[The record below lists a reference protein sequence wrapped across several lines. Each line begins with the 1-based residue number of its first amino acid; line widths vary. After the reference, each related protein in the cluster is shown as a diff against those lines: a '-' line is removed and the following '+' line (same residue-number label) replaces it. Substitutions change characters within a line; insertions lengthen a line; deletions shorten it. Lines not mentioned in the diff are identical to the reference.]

1 MPIIAK
7 ELSALEVKRLN
18 TDGVHF
24 VGGVA
29 GLILQISNGGSAK
42 SWLLRIRVGGKRQHI
57 GLGPYP
63 QVTLAEARA
72 EAKTHLAKLKSGL
85 NPLADKRIAR
95 KQLLASQL
103 NSKTFKQCAVAYM
116 SAKTGEFTN
125 DKHRKQWASTLELYA
140 YPFLGHLLVADITK
154 QDVLNVLE
162 QDVKD
167 DKGKKVGDLWRTK
180 TATAERLQGR
190 IKTVIDYAIVNEY
203 RTTLNPAQWEGYLAT
218 LLPSPK
224 KIKPTKN
231 LPSVPYKDIG
241 AFMAKLRKNDSI
253 SARAL
258 EFLAYSGFRSGSV
271 RLAQWAD
278 IDFNDKVWNIP
289 AKETKTK
296 VEHRVPLS
304 PQAIKFLNDLKRK
317 QATSGI
323 KSPYIFPNQKGKPLS
338 DMALSEIMRGMLER
352 GEIKHKAVP
361 HGFRSTFR
369 TWLAEQ
375 TRYPDEIRKAA
386 NGHKVSDAIVK
397 TYERTD
403 FFDKRRQLMNEW
415 SKYLDQPSISKQT
428 QDTVI
433 PLRKRA

>member
-1 MPIIAK
+1 MPKVAK
-7 ELSALEVKRLN
+7 ELTAIEVKRLN
-18 TDGVHF
+18 TNGIHF

-29 GLILQISNGGSAK
+29 GLILQISSDGKAK
-42 SWLLRIRVGGKRQHI
+42 SWLLRTRVGGKRQHI
-57 GLGPYP
+57 GLGSYP
-63 QVTLAEARA
+63 QVTLAEAKA
-72 EAKTHLAKLKSGL
+72 EAKTHLTKVKSGGD
-85 NPLADKRIAR
+85 PLSDKRIAR
-95 KQLLASQL
+95 NRLLASQA
-103 NSKTFKQCAVAYM
+103 NSKTFKTCAVAYM
-116 SAKTGEFTN
+116 SAKTSEFTN
-125 DKHRKQWASTLELYA
+125 DKHRKQWASTLETYA
-140 YPFLGHLLVADITK
+140 YPIIGHLMVADITK
-154 QDVLNVLE
+154 RDILNVLE

-167 DKGKKVGDLWRTK
+167 DSGKTLGDLWRTK

-190 IKTVIDYAIVNEY
+190 IKTVMDYAIVNEY

-231 LPSVPYKDIG
+231 LPSVPYKEVGD
-241 AFMAKLRKNDSI
+241 FMGKLRKNDSI

-258 EFLAYSGFRSGSV
+258 EFLIYSGFRSGSV
-271 RLAQWAD
+271 RLAQWVD
-278 IDFNDKVWNIP
+278 IDFDDRVWNIP
-289 AKETKTK
+289 ADETKTK

-304 PQAIKFLNDLKRK
+304 PQAIKFLKGLK
-317 QATSGI
+317 QQQTTEGAG
-323 KSPYIFPNQKGKPLS
+323 SPYVFPNLKGKPLS
-338 DMALSEIMRGMLER
+338 DMALSEIMRGMFER
-352 GEIKHKAVP
+352 GEIKNKAVP

-369 TWLAEQ
+369 TWIAEQ

-415 SKYLDQPSISKQT
+415 SKYLDQPSPSNLKLES
-428 QDTVI
+428 VI

>member
-7 ELSALEVKRLN
+7 ELSALEVKRLS

-29 GLILQISNGGSAK
+29 GLILQISNGGKAK
-42 SWLLRIRVGGKRQHI
+42 SWLLRVRVGGKRQHI

-63 QVTLAEARA
+63 QVTLAEARV
-72 EAKTHLAKLKSGL
+72 EAKTHLTKLKSGV
-85 NPLADKRIAR
+85 NPLADKRDAQKR
-95 KQLLASQL
+95 LLASQV
-103 NSKTFKQCAVAYM
+103 NSKTFRQCAEAYM

-140 YPFLGHLLVADITK
+140 YPFLGHLLVSDITK

-167 DKGKKVGDLWRTK
+167 SKGKKLGDLWRTK

-190 IKTVIDYAIVNEY
+190 IKTVLDYAIVNEY

-218 LLPSPK
+218 LLPSPR
-224 KIKPTKN
+224 KIKPTTN
-231 LPSVPYKDIG
+231 LPSVPYRNVGD
-241 AFMAKLRKNDSI
+241 FMAKLRENDSI

-258 EFLAYSGFRSGSV
+258 EFLVYSGFRSGSV
-271 RLAQWAD
+271 RLAQWVD
-278 IDFNDKVWNIP
+278 IDFTDKVWNVP

-304 PQAIKFLNDLKRK
+304 PQAIKFLQKLRSK
-317 QATSGI
+317 QKAEGI
-323 KSPYIFPNQKGKPLS
+323 DSPYIFPSLKGKPLS

-352 GEIKHKAVP
+352 GEIKDKAVP

-375 TRYPDEIRKAA
+375 THYPEEIRKAA

-397 TYERTD
+397 AYERTD
-403 FFDKRRQLMNEW
+403 FFDKRRELMNEW
-415 SKYLDQPSISKQT
+415 SSFLDKKSERKSKT
-428 QDTVI
+428 TTAPANRRRV
-433 PLRKRA
+433 

>member
-1 MPIIAK
+1 MPKVAK
-7 ELSALEVKRLN
+7 ELTAIEVKRLN
-18 TDGVHF
+18 TNGVHF

-29 GLILQISNGGSAK
+29 GLILQISSDGKAK
-42 SWLLRIRVGGKRQHI
+42 SWLLRTRVGGKRQHI
-57 GLGPYP
+57 GLGSYP
-63 QVTLAEARA
+63 QVTLAEAKT
-72 EAKTHLAKLKSGL
+72 EAKTHLTKVKSGGD
-85 NPLADKRIAR
+85 PLADKRIAR
-95 KQLLASQL
+95 NSLLASQA
-103 NSKTFKQCAVAYM
+103 NSKTFKACALAYM

-125 DKHRKQWASTLELYA
+125 DKHRKQWASTLETYA
-140 YPFLGHLLVADITK
+140 YPIIGHLMVADITK
-154 QDVLNVLE
+154 RDILNVLE

-167 DKGKKVGDLWRTK
+167 DSGKTIGDLWRSK

-190 IKTVIDYAIVNEY
+190 IKTVMDYAIVNEY
-203 RTTLNPAQWEGYLAT
+203 RATLNPAQWEGYLAT

-231 LPSVPYKDIG
+231 LPSVPYKEVGD
-241 AFMAKLRKNDSI
+241 FMGKLRKNDSI

-258 EFLAYSGFRSGSV
+258 EFLIYSGFRSGSV
-271 RLAQWAD
+271 RLAQWVD
-278 IDFNDKVWNIP
+278 IDFNDRVWNIP
-289 AKETKTK
+289 ADETKTK

-304 PQAIKFLNDLKRK
+304 PQAIKFLKELKQQ
-317 QATSGI
+317 QAMEGAV
-323 KSPYIFPNQKGKPLS
+323 SPYVFPNLKGKPLS
-338 DMALSEIMRGMLER
+338 DMALSEIMRGMFER
-352 GEIKHKAVP
+352 GEIKNKAVP

-369 TWLAEQ
+369 TWIAEQ

-415 SKYLDQPSISKQT
+415 SKYLDQPSPSNHNIEA
-428 QDTVI
+428 VI

>member
-1 MPIIAK
+1 MPKIAN
-7 ELSALEVKRLN
+7 ELTAIEVKRLTLN
-18 TDGVHF
+18 GANF

-29 GLILQISNGGSAK
+29 GLILQISNDGKAK
-42 SWLLRIRVGGKRQHI
+42 SWLLRVRVGGKRQHI

-63 QVTLAEARA
+63 QVTLAEAKLA
-72 EAKTHLAKLKSGL
+72 AKSHLANIKSGG
-85 NPLADKRIAR
+85 NPLVEKRLAR
-95 KQLLASQL
+95 NKLLTSQAS
-103 NSKTFKQCAVAYM
+103 SKTFKECAVAYM
-116 SAKTGEFTN
+116 AAKTGEFTN
-125 DKHRKQWASTLELYA
+125 DKHRKQWGSTLETYA
-140 YPFLGHLLVADITK
+140 YPIIGHLYVADINK
-154 QDVLNVLE
+154 RDILNVLE
-162 QDVKD
+162 QDVFD
-167 DKGKKVGDLWRTK
+167 DDGKRLGDLWRTK

-190 IKTVIDYAIVNEY
+190 IKTVMDYAIVNEY

-224 KIKPTKN
+224 KIRPIKN
-231 LPSVPYKDIG
+231 QPAIPYTEIG
-241 AFMAKLRKNDSI
+241 SFMAMLRKNDSI
-253 SARAL
+253 SAKAL
-258 EFLAYSGFRSGSV
+258 EFLVYSGFRSGSV

-278 IDFNDKVWNIP
+278 IDFSAKVWNIP
-289 AKETKTK
+289 AKDTKTK

-317 QATSGI
+317 QSTAEI
-323 KSPYIFPNQKGKPLS
+323 KSSYVFPNQKGKPLS

-352 GEIKHKAVP
+352 GEIKQKAVP

-415 SKYLDQPSISKQT
+415 SKYLDQPSVSKQA
-428 QDTVI
+428 QDSVI

>member
-85 NPLADKRIAR
+85 NPLADKRSAR

-224 KIKPTKN
+224 KIKPTK
-231 LPSVPYKDIG
+231 K
-241 AFMAKLRKNDSI
+241 
-253 SARAL
+253 
-258 EFLAYSGFRSGSV
+258 
-271 RLAQWAD
+271 
-278 IDFNDKVWNIP
+278 
-289 AKETKTK
+289 
-296 VEHRVPLS
+296 
-304 PQAIKFLNDLKRK
+304 
-317 QATSGI
+317 
-323 KSPYIFPNQKGKPLS
+323 YI
-338 DMALSEIMRGMLER
+338 
-352 GEIKHKAVP
+352 
-361 HGFRSTFR
+361 
-369 TWLAEQ
+369 
-375 TRYPDEIRKAA
+375 Y
-386 NGHKVSDAIVK
+386 
-397 TYERTD
+397 Y
-403 FFDKRRQLMNEW
+403 
-415 SKYLDQPSISKQT
+415 
-428 QDTVI
+428 
-433 PLRKRA
+433 